1 MIAAIGIV
9 PKIGEAHFWVGI
21 LVSTVFCWFLKLF
34 AVFAE
39 QKGIGANFKSS
50 VAIKKFIGVQTH
62 FMKGIRAILSQEG
75 CHISKMAVLV
85 GGPDWPTSVITGIMD
100 LPLLPML
107 IGSLP
112 VVVVIFPCCIS
123 AGFLIKIGWDEDD
136 EAQHRAVAEIM
147 LIVAGMAS
155 GTSNMVAAYYVQKIL
170 ADSKQELE
178 MEGSTWMKDTQEDE
192 VLAAVERDKE
202 FAEQYDEL
210 TRWEVMSAWVR
221 VVLVSGSIMASATV
235 YIMVNPVSKAFA
247 TFKLTDKVSE
257 LPDGN
262 VLEVV

>member
-9 PKIGEAHFWVGI
+9 PKIGEDLFWVGI

-34 AVFAE
+34 AVYAE
-39 QKGIGANFKSS
+39 QKWIGANFKNS

-100 LPLLPML
+100 LSLLPML

-123 AGFLIKIGWDEDD
+123 AGFLTKSGWEPSN
-136 EAQHRAVAEIM
+136 ESQHRAVADIT
-147 LIVAGMAS
+147 L
-155 GTSNMVAAYYVQKIL
+155 
-170 ADSKQELE
+170 
-178 MEGSTWMKDTQEDE
+178 
-192 VLAAVERDKE
+192 
-202 FAEQYDEL
+202 
-210 TRWEVMSAWVR
+210 
-221 VVLVSGSIMASATV
+221 IMAGLAS
-235 YIMVNPVSKAFA
+235 
-247 TFKLTDKVSE
+247 
-257 LPDGN
+257 
-262 VLEVV
+262 